1 MSFAELDNVSKSFGS
16 TSALTGVSFRIDE
29 GEVLAVLG
37 PNGAGKSTAI
47 GILLGL
53 RRPDAGVAR
62 LFGAD
67 PRAPRSRRLLGVT
80 PQETAFPET
89 LRVGEIVELAR
100 AHYESPLSVDALSE
114 RFELGKVVARQTG
127 GLSGGE
133 RRRLGVALAF
143 VGKPRLAVLDEPTTG
158 LDIEARKAV
167 WAAIRAHRGD
177 GGSVL
182 LTTHHLAEA
191 EALADRVVVIE
202 SGTVVADG
210 TVGEVKADAGMT
222 LVRFRAVPG
231 LDIAGAERDGA
242 YLRILTSARR
252 SDRRPARSG
261 GRFARRARGS
271 GRDARR
277 GTRSTRCPTVR
288 LAHRHAWA
296 MTVELLRYP
305 AYLVPTLILPSVFFL
320 FFVSP
325 GPHRDASVRMATF
338 AGFAVIGVAFFQFGV
353 GIAIDRASPWETYLR
368 TLPLGPAI
376 RVAARLVSATFFAC
390 AAAGLLLVTAVATT
404 GVSSRLRAGRAC

>member
-16 TSALTGVSFRIDE
+16 TRALTRVSFRIDE
-29 GEVLAVLG
+29 GEIVAVLG

-47 GILLGL
+47 GVLLGL

-67 PRAPRSRRLLGVT
+67 PARPGSRRRLGVT

-89 LRVGEIVELAR
+89 LRVWEIVELVR
-100 AHYESPLSVDALSE
+100 AHYESPLSVGALSE
-114 RFELGKVVARQTG
+114 RFELDGLVARQTG

-143 VGKPRLAVLDEPTTG
+143 AGNPRLAVLDEPTTG

-167 WAAIRAHRGD
+167 WAAVLAHRAG

-191 EALADRVVVIE
+191 EALADRVVLVE
-202 SGTVVADG
+202 GGVVVADG

-231 LDIAGAERDGA
+231 LDVAGAERDGA
-242 YLRILTSARR
+242 YLRILTPDAGLTLERLVRGRVPLAELEVRAVTLEEALEAR
-252 SDRRPARSG
+252 G
-261 GRFARRARGS
+261 GRR
-271 GRDARR
+271 
-277 GTRSTRCPTVR
+277 
-288 LAHRHAWA
+288 
-296 MTVELLRYP
+296 
-305 AYLVPTLILPSVFFL
+305 
-320 FFVSP
+320 
-325 GPHRDASVRMATF
+325 
-338 AGFAVIGVAFFQFGV
+338 
-353 GIAIDRASPWETYLR
+353 
-368 TLPLGPAI
+368 
-376 RVAARLVSATFFAC
+376 
-390 AAAGLLLVTAVATT
+390 
-404 GVSSRLRAGRAC
+404 